1 VAWEDYTDYGGAGT
15 DVDIFYQLKISNIIS
30 FEISEQYLNT
40 TTPLETDLGLEI
52 NCSVSAYSPI
62 EWVYLSENSSGVFE
76 NRSMSLGV
84 NGEWTYVVDISGL
97 NQGDKLVFLF
107 YSNDSNNILG
117 KNDNLGSNFSILIGD
132 FYSPI
137 INFEISDTYLNSTRP
152 LETDLS
158 LEINCSVFDISTIEW
173 VYLSENS
180 TGVFINRSMSLGV
193 NGEWTYT
200 VNISALVE
208 NDQLMFSFSANDS
221 YNNIGYLDNGGFNF
235 SILIGDYYRD
245 PIYISGNDNFTSE
258 NGVRNPWASG
268 TKQDPYIIENWII
281 DALGGEFGIL
291 IQDSDVYFRIENCT
305 VYNSGNTL
313 RSDASIKFVNVTHGN
328 IFKNNLSNTGVG
340 IYSIMLKDSFNNTII
355 QNNATNNNNVGIFL
369 WVSDNNTIAYNNASN
384 NGQDGIYLETSSFNI
399 IKFNNFAQ
407 NSWNGIILRANSHN
421 NTIFWNKVSDS
432 GTVGIS
438 IRTDIGPCNN
448 NLIYYNW
455 VINNNVQSQDD
466 GTNNQWD
473 NGTMGN
479 YWSDYEGMDI
489 DDDGIGDFPYNI
501 PGTAGSKDN
510 FPIWDDG
517 HIHWTMATE
526 VVSTESAGESNWP
539 AIALDGAGNIHVVWD
554 DYTNYGGSG
563 TDKDIFYK
571 LKNATT
577 GTWTT
582 TEVIST
588 ESTGG
593 SWYPKI
599 AVDGA
604 RNIHVVWVDFTNY
617 GGSGTDLDI
626 FYKFKN
632 ATTGIWT
639 TTEVVSTES
648 MSESNWPTIALGG
661 AGNIHVAW
669 MDDTN
674 YDGSGTDRDIFYKFR
689 NATTEVWTAT
699 EVVSTE
705 STGNSWFPTID
716 MDGAGNIHVT
726 WSDYTD
732 YSGSGTDLDI
742 FYKFKNATTGIWTT
756 TEVVST
762 ESTGESNVPTF
773 ALDGAGNIHIAWHD
787 LTVYGGSGTDMDI
800 FYKYKN
806 ATTGVWTATE
816 VISTESTGDS
826 NWPTI
831 AADGTGNINMAWLD
845 LTVYGGSGIDRDIFY
860 KFKNANTGTW
870 KTTEIVSTESTDDSI
885 YPKIIVDGAGYIH
898 VVWVDKTNYSDSGT
912 DWDVFY
918 KLKNVIPIIN
928 FEISQQYLNTTTPL
942 ETDLALEINCSI
954 TSSSNLKWVY
964 LSENSTGVF
973 INRSMSLSVN
983 GEWTYIVDISG
994 LDRGD
999 KLMFSFYA
1007 NDSNGNIGQNNNNGL
1022 NFSVIIGDF
1031 LLPYSNISYQI
1042 LDSPNYISKSTLFT
1056 LNAADIGQRPS
1067 GLLNVSFRIDSGSW
1081 NLYTNPFNLTG
1092 YSHGNHTIYYYAT
1105 DIAGNT
1111 EVINQESVFL
1121 DIQGPNITFS
1131 ISPLYLSTTTPQYY
1145 HTELTINCSTQDNVS
1160 VIWVY
1165 LCENST
1171 GTFLNRTMSK
1181 LNGSYTFNLDI
1192 SSLNWSDLVVF
1203 SFYGN
1208 DSAGNINW
1216 NNNGGLNYAI
1226 EIYDFQDP
1234 SSNLSFQAIK
1244 NPNFVSNSTLFNF
1257 NGTDNGNGSSGV
1269 YNISYRIDLGGWSIY
1284 STPFNLAGYSH
1295 GNHTIYYYATDNA
1308 GNSEVMNQE
1317 IIFID
1322 IKKPNI
1328 TFSISPLY
1336 LSTTTPEYY
1345 HTDLQISCIVQDN
1358 TSIIWVYLNENS
1370 TGFFLNHTMSY
1381 LSGKYTFNLNITSLN
1396 WSNTILFSFY
1406 ANDSAGNINWNNN
1419 GGLNYTIQIYDFQ
1432 DPSTNISF
1440 QLNENPNFVSTSTQ
1454 FVFNANDGNGSSG
1467 SSGVYNISY
1476 RIDSGGWSIYSNP
1489 FNLGG
1494 YSHGNH
1500 TIYYYTTD
1508 NAGNTEIINQE
1519 TIFLDRQEPNITFS
1533 ISPLYLS
1540 PTTPQYFHTELK
1552 INCTVQDDASIIWV
1566 YLSENS
1572 TGTFVNRTMSMF
1584 NGSYTFNLDISSL
1597 NWSNTLM
1604 LSFYANDSAGNIQW
1618 DNNGGLYHLIQIYD
1632 FQDPV
1637 TSIGFTLSFNPNFV
1651 RNFTLFSLLTND
1663 NIGIG
1668 GSGEKTIGYNIDGN
1682 GWNNFIVPFNLSGY
1696 NEGLHTIYFNA
1707 TDHAGNIEF
1716 TNQITIYLDIN
1727 NISSSL
1733 DFIYY
1738 EDSGIKYV
1746 NNFSQ
1751 FTIIWNDGTGSGL
1764 QNIYYKID
1772 SGPFSP
1778 YSVSFDLLGYSEGF
1792 HNISY
1797 YSIDNVGNIEPEKSV
1812 IMYLDIAALDLNINY
1827 NVIYG
1832 LNYVDENTNI
1842 SITSVEDLGSGVKNV
1857 QFKFDEGIWINGTI
1871 FDLKGLAFGEHT
1883 IHYRV
1888 EDNIGNFNEKSETLF
1903 LVTFVS
1909 DLDNDGL
1916 TYQEELSLST
1926 DPFDEDTDGDKLS
1939 DGDEVNLYKTN
1950 PHSQDSDGDGYSDYD
1965 EIFKYGTDPNS
1976 ALSSP
1981 TMNITIFIAILST
1994 ITISGY
2000 VGVKKWKVVHRK
2012 RVEDEVITLISEDK
2026 NKVLEHNVLNE
2037 RLHKVKSKLN
2047 FEKIGKK
2054 RGVNGQYILNGA
2066 LFVKDIGIEKFETL
2080 INDIVKKIYDQNLSK
2095 REDVNLIKLNIKD
2108 LEQNE
2113 KLMEFIKKLKG
2124 ERE

>member
-1 VAWEDYTDYGGAGT
+1 
-15 DVDIFYQLKISNIIS
+15 
-30 FEISEQYLNT
+30 
-40 TTPLETDLGLEI
+40 
-52 NCSVSAYSPI
+52 
-62 EWVYLSENSSGVFE
+62 
-76 NRSMSLGV
+76 MS
-84 NGEWTYVVDISGL
+84 
-97 NQGDKLVFLF
+97 
-107 YSNDSNNILG
+107 
-117 KNDNLGSNFSILIGD
+117 
-132 FYSPI
+132 
-137 INFEISDTYLNSTRP
+137 
-152 LETDLS
+152 
-158 LEINCSVFDISTIEW
+158 
-173 VYLSENS
+173 
-180 TGVFINRSMSLGV
+180 
-193 NGEWTYT
+193 
-200 VNISALVE
+200 
-208 NDQLMFSFSANDS
+208 
-221 YNNIGYLDNGGFNF
+221 
-235 SILIGDYYRD
+235 
-245 PIYISGNDNFTSE
+245 
-258 NGVRNPWASG
+258 
-268 TKQDPYIIENWII
+268 
-281 DALGGEFGIL
+281 
-291 IQDSDVYFRIENCT
+291 
-305 VYNSGNTL
+305 
-313 RSDASIKFVNVTHGN
+313 
-328 IFKNNLSNTGVG
+328 
-340 IYSIMLKDSFNNTII
+340 
-355 QNNATNNNNVGIFL
+355 
-369 WVSDNNTIAYNNASN
+369 
-384 NGQDGIYLETSSFNI
+384 
-399 IKFNNFAQ
+399 
-407 NSWNGIILRANSHN
+407 
-421 NTIFWNKVSDS
+421 
-432 GTVGIS
+432 
-438 IRTDIGPCNN
+438 
-448 NLIYYNW
+448 
-455 VINNNVQSQDD
+455 
-466 GTNNQWD
+466 
-473 NGTMGN
+473 
-479 YWSDYEGMDI
+479 
-489 DDDGIGDFPYNI
+489 
-501 PGTAGSKDN
+501 
-510 FPIWDDG
+510 
-517 HIHWTMATE
+517 
-526 VVSTESAGESNWP
+526 ESNWP
-539 AIALDGAGNIHVVWD
+539 TIALGGAGNIYVAWNDLTV
-554 DYTNYGGSG
+554 YSGSG

-577 GTWTT
+577 GIWTT

-593 SWYPKI
+593 SWFPKI

-604 RNIHVVWVDFTNY
+604 W
-617 GGSGTDLDI
+617 
-626 FYKFKN
+626 
-632 ATTGIWT
+632 
-639 TTEVVSTES
+639 
-648 MSESNWPTIALGG
+648 
-661 AGNIHVAW
+661 
-669 MDDTN
+669 
-674 YDGSGTDRDIFYKFR
+674 
-689 NATTEVWTAT
+689 
-699 EVVSTE
+699 
-705 STGNSWFPTID
+705 
-716 MDGAGNIHVT
+716 NIHVT

-787 LTVYGGSGTDMDI
+787 LTVYGGSG
-800 FYKYKN
+800 
-806 ATTGVWTATE
+806 
-816 VISTESTGDS
+816 
-826 NWPTI
+826 
-831 AADGTGNINMAWLD
+831 
-845 LTVYGGSGIDRDIFY
+845 IDRDIFY
-860 KFKNANTGTW
+860 KFKNATTGTW
-870 KTTEIVSTESTDDSI
+870 KTTEIVSTESTDDSM

-898 VVWVDKTNYSDSGT
+898 VVWVDFTDYGGSGT
-912 DWDVFY
+912 DMDIFY

-973 INRSMSLSVN
+973 INRSMSLGVN

-1358 TSIIWVYLNENS
+1358 TSIIWVYL
-1370 TGFFLNHTMSY
+1370 
-1381 LSGKYTFNLNITSLN
+1381 
-1396 WSNTILFSFY
+1396 
-1406 ANDSAGNINWNNN
+1406 
-1419 GGLNYTIQIYDFQ
+1419 
-1432 DPSTNISF
+1432 
-1440 QLNENPNFVSTSTQ
+1440 
-1454 FVFNANDGNGSSG
+1454 
-1467 SSGVYNISY
+1467 
-1476 RIDSGGWSIYSNP
+1476 
-1489 FNLGG
+1489 
-1494 YSHGNH
+1494 
-1500 TIYYYTTD
+1500 
-1508 NAGNTEIINQE
+1508 
-1519 TIFLDRQEPNITFS
+1519 
-1533 ISPLYLS
+1533 
-1540 PTTPQYFHTELK
+1540 
-1552 INCTVQDDASIIWV
+1552 
-1566 YLSENS
+1566 SENS

-1618 DNNGGLYHLIQIYD
+1618 DNNGGLYYLIQIYD

-2012 RVEDEVITLISEDK
+2012 RVEDEVFTRISEDK
-2026 NKVLEHNVLNE
+2026 IKVLDHNAINE
-2037 RLHKVKSKLN
+2037 RLQKIKSKLN
-2047 FEKIGKK
+2047 FEIIGKK